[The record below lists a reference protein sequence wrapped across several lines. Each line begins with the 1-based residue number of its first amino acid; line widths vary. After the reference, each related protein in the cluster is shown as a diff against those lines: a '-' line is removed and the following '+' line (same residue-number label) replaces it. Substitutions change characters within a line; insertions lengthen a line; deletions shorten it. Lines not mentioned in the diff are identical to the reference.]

1 MTKITKPI
9 SDDKLLMIRMAHA
22 INTMISA
29 LLDVEAGIQ
38 TGFGST
44 LGDTRERVHRAIAM
58 GRRCL
63 DDYRERGWS

>member
-1 MTKITKPI
+1 VTKITKPI

-44 LGDTRERVHRAIAM
+44 LGETRERLNRAIAM

-63 DDYRERGWS
+63 DAYRERNWS

>member
-1 MTKITKPI
+1 
-9 SDDKLLMIRMAHA
+9 MIRMAHA
-22 INTMISA
+22 LNTMISA
-29 LLDVEAGIQ
+29 LLDVEAGMQ

-44 LGDTRERVHRAIAM
+44 LGDTRDRVHRAVAI